1 MKKIKYFFMAIV
13 CLMVSNIAK
22 ADDTPIPVS
31 QLPAAAKTFLQ
42 ANFPGINV
50 IYAEKDWNTYEC
62 RLQDGTKVEFT
73 RKGAWKKVDRER
85 MAAVPTA
92 LVPVAI
98 RQYVKAN
105 FPNCSVTKI
114 DKERYG
120 YDVELSNDIELKFSP
135 QGAVIGMDD

>member
-13 CLMVSNIAK
+13 CLMVSNVAK

-62 RLQDGTKVEFT
+62 HLQDGTKVEFT

-85 MAAVPTA
+85 MAEYFGGTRPA
-92 LVPVAI
+92 LSRALGML
-98 RQYVKAN
+98 R
-105 FPNCSVTKI
+105 
-114 DKERYG
+114 DRG
-120 YDVELSNDIELKFSP
+120 LLSWRKNAFTIHF
-135 QGAVIGMDD
+135 

>member
-1 MKKIKYFFMAIV
+1 MKKIKFLLMAIV
-13 CLMVSNIAK
+13 CLMVSNVAK

-42 ANFPGINV
+42 ANFPGVNV

-62 RLQDGTKVEFT
+62 HLQDGTKVE
-73 RKGAWKKVDRER
+73 AWKKVDRER

>member
-13 CLMVSNIAK
+13 CLMVSNVAK

-31 QLPAAAKTFLQ
+31 QLPAAAKTF
-42 ANFPGINV
+42 
-50 IYAEKDWNTYEC
+50 
-62 RLQDGTKVEFT
+62 
-73 RKGAWKKVDRER
+73 AWKKVDRER